1 MKRLGLIALL
11 IPILIIMMSFV
22 DTTDG
27 SMTPDGE
34 IGVSCVILVNS
45 IAKDITIQ
53 DLLNV
58 EFEATNRTEAEYFTT
73 YINNDKATNGI
84 CLIPRPN
91 GLYDRGVFFADVE
104 YIYIGDIL
112 PSDGLRLSK
121 FL

>member
-11 IPILIIMMSFV
+11 IPILIIAMGFV

-27 SMTPDGE
+27 SITPDME
-34 IGVSCVILVNS
+34 IEISSIILVNS
-45 IAKDITIQ
+45 IAEDITIQ

-58 EFEATNRTEAEYFTT
+58 EFSATYQTEAKFVTA
-73 YINNDKATNGI
+73 YIYDQIDEGI
-84 CLIPRPN
+84 CFMSNIFVHN
-91 GLYDRGVFFADVE
+91 GAELFADVE

-112 PSDGLRLSK
+112 PSDGLRLST

>member
-11 IPILIIMMSFV
+11 IPILIIAMSFV

-34 IGVSCVILVNS
+34 IGVSSVILVNS

-58 EFEATNRTEAEYFTT
+58 GFKATNRTEAEYVAT
-73 YINNDKATNGI
+73 YIYDQIAEGIYGISNILVNNEGA
-84 CLIPRPN
+84 L
-91 GLYDRGVFFADVE
+91 FADVE

-112 PSDGLRLSK
+112 PSDGLRLST